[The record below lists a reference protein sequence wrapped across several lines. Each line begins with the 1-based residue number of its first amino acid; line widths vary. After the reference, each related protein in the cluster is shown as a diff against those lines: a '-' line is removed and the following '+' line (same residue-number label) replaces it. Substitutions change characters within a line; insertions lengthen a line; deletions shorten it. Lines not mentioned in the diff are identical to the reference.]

1 MKVLHVALDVN
12 PVNGGPPRSIAGL
25 CKAEAAAG
33 LDVTLFI
40 HDPTGCESAK
50 LGGCKLI
57 KGTGRY
63 REGHWREDVTK
74 ALDLVRP
81 DIVHQHAMWDL
92 PLHVDDVEC
101 RKRNIPYIVAPRGSL
116 EPWSLEQ
123 GKWKKRI
130 ARWLYQDRDLHR
142 AVALHAT
149 ADSEA
154 EQLRRLGFG
163 NRVIV
168 SPNGVAVPGD
178 AFLTQ
183 RRRGAENDGTRR
195 ILFVSRM
202 HPKKGVMELVEALRL
217 CDSVLKT
224 WEVELVYT
232 VNGDFEREYESKVR
246 TRVRELGL
254 EDKFIFTGALND
266 TEKWNAYARADL
278 FVLPTYSENFGIAVA
293 EALFARSPVITTKG
307 APWAG
312 LEEHQCGWWIDIG
325 IEPLTKALTKA
336 MALDDTARRE
346 MGARGREWM
355 KLDFDWNAI
364 GRKMKA
370 AYEWLLNGGDKPE
383 WVC

>member
-33 LDVTLFI
+33 LDVALFI
-40 HDPTGCESAK
+40 HDPTGCEFAN

-57 KGTGRY
+57 RGTGRY
-63 REGHWREDVTK
+63 REGHWREDIART
-74 ALDLVRP
+74 LDLVRP

-101 RKRNIPYIVAPRGSL
+101 RKRDIPYIVAPRGSL

-154 EQLRRLGFG
+154 KQFRRLGFV

-168 SPNGVAVPGD
+168 SPNGVSVPD
-178 AFLTQ
+178 FDLTQ
-183 RRRGAENDGTRR
+183 RRRDVGSRHRA
-195 ILFVSRM
+195 LFVSRM

-217 CDSVLKT
+217 CDSALKT

-232 VNGDFEREYESKVR
+232 VNGDFEREYESMVR
-246 TRVRELGL
+246 TRVKELGL
-254 EDKFIFTGALND
+254 EDKFVFTGALSD
-266 TEKWNAYARADL
+266 AEKWNAYARADL

-293 EALFARSPVITTKG
+293 EALFAGAPVITTKG
-307 APWAG
+307 APWVG

-336 MALDDTARRE
+336 MALDDAARRE

-355 KLDFDWNAI
+355 KRDFDWNAI

-383 WVC
+383 WVRY